1 MTAPLAQAWLTLAA
15 CLAVIVSGV
24 ALPVWMWTS

>member
-1 MTAPLAQAWLTLAA
+1 MTGPLAQAWLTLAA

-24 ALPVWMWTS
+24 VAVVSAVSP